1 MAWGILIAGLTMIG
15 MFGLA
20 IFEASLQEPP
30 SVGTKRETEQ
40 TPEHKKAA

>member
-1 MAWGILIAGLTMIG
+1 MAWGILVAGLTMIG

-30 SVGTKRETEQ
+30 SVDTKHATEG